1 MDAIA
6 HHLPAVYLLLACIFV
21 PLVLFLAIRFVVRRQ
36 QRLAREA
43 MHRGNVLHRNWLEQ
57 SKKAGDQVTPDN

>member
-6 HHLPAVYLLLACIFV
+6 HHLPAVYALLACIFI
-21 PLVLFLAIRFVVRRQ
+21 PLVLYLVTRFLVRRQ

-57 SKKAGDQVTPDN
+57 SKGSVDQGSPEP